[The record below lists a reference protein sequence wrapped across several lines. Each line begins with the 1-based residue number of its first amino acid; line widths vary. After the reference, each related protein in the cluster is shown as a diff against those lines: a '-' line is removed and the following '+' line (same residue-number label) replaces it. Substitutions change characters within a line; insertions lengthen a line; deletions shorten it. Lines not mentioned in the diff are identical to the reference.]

1 MKKQDNT
8 LLLININKYKFE
20 AKFNNYDNLNNFRMY
35 NNYNKN
41 NINSDVAKNGY
52 DTIYQKFNIVEKDT
66 YDDRFNTIINN

>member
-8 LLLININKYKFE
+8 LLLSNINKNKFE

-41 NINSDVAKNGY
+41 NINSDVAKNVY